1 MHRAE
6 ALAPAVKNQY
16 EDFNYYQA
24 VELVMEFVRDS
35 NALQTEEEPWKLMK
49 TGHTDKAKVLNLIGL
64 ESLRISAILLQPVI
78 PHLSAVI
85 LTKLGVASPSAVRWS
100 DAQKFAWT
108 DLDLKCR
115 FSNEKV
121 VLFKRLSHS

>member
-6 ALAPAVKNQY
+6 ALAPAVKKQY

-85 LTKLGVASPSAVRWS
+85 LTKLGLSATVRWS

-108 DLDLKCR
+108 DLDLKKCR

-121 VLFKRLSHS
+121 VLFKKLSHS